1 MINSWAEKPPLTP
14 PETMN
19 ASNHQLALEAA
30 FQLNKELLNDE
41 SFCGYEGSLEEFE
54 LLCAECL
61 YIIENE
67 MRVVGV
73 TQWVVDKFYEN
84 QLEISEGNRYVGY
97 FAEN

>member
-1 MINSWAEKPPLTP
+1 MGGNTAPHP

-19 ASNHQLALEAA
+19 ASNDQLALKAA
-30 FQLNKELLNDE
+30 FQLNKELLSEE
-41 SFCGYEGSLEEFE
+41 SFAGYEGSLEDFE

-84 QLEISEGNRYVGY
+84 QIEISEGNRYVGY
-97 FAEN
+97 FEGN